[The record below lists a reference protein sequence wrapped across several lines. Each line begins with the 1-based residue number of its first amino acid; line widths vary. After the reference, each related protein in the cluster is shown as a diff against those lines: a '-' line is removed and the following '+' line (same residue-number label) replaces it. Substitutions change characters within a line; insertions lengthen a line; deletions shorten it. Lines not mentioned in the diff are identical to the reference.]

1 MASQARKDKQ
11 GYQLVDYSYQLKKIM
26 LLSDTIV
33 APSTP
38 PGVGALAVVRLSGPG
53 AVACVQ
59 ALFSKKNL
67 AAQPGHTLHYGTLRE
82 PGSGPVLDEAVVA
95 LYRAPRSYTREDVVE
110 ISCHGSD
117 YVVRQVLAALLRQGA
132 RLAAPGEF
140 TRRAF
145 LNGALDLAQAEAV
158 ADLITA
164 DSALSHQVALN
175 QLRGG
180 FSNELRALRGR
191 LVQFAALLELEL
203 DFGEEDVEFAD
214 RTGLARLLAEVR
226 GVVGELLRS
235 FELGNV
241 IKNGITVV
249 IAGRPNAGKSTLL
262 NALLREERAI
272 VSALPGTTRDFI
284 EDEITLDGLRFR
296 FVDTAGLRDNPADE
310 VEAIGVRRTRERI
323 GQAALLLY
331 VFDLTELTP
340 AEVQADI
347 AELTATLPRL
357 PVLAVGNKADLA
369 FDEQLSAISYQLSV
383 DNQAKISNQPPA
395 TSHKEPA
402 TRNQQPATSHEE
414 PEANNQPPATSHEEP
429 ENSNQKPATIVIAAA
444 RREGLDELQAAL
456 LARVRGAGLAGTGTA
471 TIVTN
476 ARHARALEVAAQHLD
491 AVRAG
496 LNEGRGTELLA
507 ADLRHAL
514 AALGEIT
521 GEISTDDLLTSIF
534 TQFCIGK

>member
-1 MASQARKDKQ
+1 MPVFA
-11 GYQLVDYSYQLKKIM
+11 Y
-26 LLSDTIV
+26 SDTIV
-33 APSTP
+33 ALSTP
-38 PGVGALAVVRLSGPG
+38 PGVGALAVVRLSGPD
-53 AVACVQ
+53 AVAITQ

-67 AAQPGHTLHYGTLRE
+67 VAQPGHSLHYGTLRD
-82 PGSGPVLDEAVVA
+82 PATGQVLDEVVVA
-95 LYRAPRSYTREDVVE
+95 LYRGPRSYTREDVVE
-110 ISCHGSD
+110 ISGHGSD
-117 YVVRQVLAALLRQGA
+117 FIVRQILTALLRQGA
-132 RLAAPGEF
+132 RLAEAGEF
-140 TRRAF
+140 TKRAF

-158 ADLITA
+158 ADLIAA

-180 FSNELRALRGR
+180 FSDELRGLRAQ
-191 LVQFAALLELEL
+191 LIKFAALLELEL

-214 RTGLARLLAEVR
+214 RTGLARLLTEVE
-226 GVVGELLRS
+226 GVVIGLLRS

-241 IKNGITVV
+241 IKNGITTV

-272 VSALPGTTRDFI
+272 VSAIPGTTRDFI
-284 EDEITLDGLRFR
+284 EDEVSIDGLRFR

-331 VFDLTELTP
+331 LFDLTELSP

-347 AELTATLPRL
+347 AELTAALPLL
-357 PVLAVGNKADLA
+357 PVLVVGNKSDLA
-369 FDEQLSAISYQLSV
+369 PQVAPAQYQAAVAGS
-383 DNQAKISNQPPA
+383 
-395 TSHKEPA
+395 
-402 TRNQQPATSHEE
+402 QPAVA
-414 PEANNQPPATSHEEP
+414 PQ
-429 ENSNQKPATIVIAAA
+429 VVFIAASQRA
-444 RREGLDELQAAL
+444 GLDELQTAL
-456 LARVRGAGLAGTGTA
+456 LAQVRGAGLATTGTA

-476 ARHARALEVAAQHLD
+476 VRHARALETAAQHLA
-491 AVRAG
+491 AVRQG
-496 LNEGRGTELLA
+496 LAEGRGTELLA

-521 GEISTDDLLTSIF
+521 GEISSDDLLTSIF

>member
-1 MASQARKDKQ
+1 MPVFA
-11 GYQLVDYSYQLKKIM
+11 Y
-26 LLSDTIV
+26 SDTIV
-33 APSTP
+33 ALSTP
-38 PGVGALAVVRLSGPG
+38 PGVGALAVVRLSGPE
-53 AVACVQ
+53 AVAITQ

-67 AAQPGHTLHYGTLRE
+67 AAQPGHTLHYGTLRD
-82 PGSGPVLDEAVVA
+82 PATGQVLDEVVVA
-95 LYRAPRSYTREDVVE
+95 LYRGPRSYTREDVVE
-110 ISCHGSD
+110 ISGHGSD
-117 YVVRQVLAALLRQGA
+117 FIVRQILTALLRQGA
-132 RLAAPGEF
+132 RLAEAGEF
-140 TRRAF
+140 TKRAF

-158 ADLITA
+158 ADLIAA

-180 FSNELRALRGR
+180 FSDELRGLRAQ
-191 LVQFAALLELEL
+191 LIQFAALLELEL

-214 RTGLARLLAEVR
+214 RTGLARLLTEVE
-226 GVVGELLRS
+226 GVVTGLLRS

-241 IKNGITVV
+241 IKNGITTV

-272 VSALPGTTRDFI
+272 VSAIPGTTRDFI
-284 EDEITLDGLRFR
+284 EDEVSLDGLRFR

-331 VFDLTELTP
+331 LFDLTELSP

-347 AELTATLPRL
+347 AELTAALPLL
-357 PVLAVGNKADLA
+357 PVLVVGNKSDLA
-369 FDEQLSAISYQLSV
+369 SPSTISSYQL
-383 DNQAKISNQPPA
+383 PLA
-395 TSHKEPA
+395 TGQRGTAS
-402 TRNQQPATSHEE
+402 Q
-414 PEANNQPPATSHEEP
+414 
-429 ENSNQKPATIVIAAA
+429 VVFIAASERA
-444 RREGLDELQAAL
+444 GLDELQTAL
-456 LARVRGAGLAGTGTA
+456 LAQVRGAGLATTGTA

-476 ARHARALEVAAQHLD
+476 VRHARALETAAQHLA
-491 AVRAG
+491 AVRLG
-496 LNEGRGTELLA
+496 LVEGRGTELLA

-521 GEISTDDLLTSIF
+521 GEISSDDLLTSIF

>member
-1 MASQARKDKQ
+1 MTPFA
-11 GYQLVDYSYQLKKIM
+11 
-26 LLSDTIV
+26 LSDTIV
-33 APSTP
+33 ALSTP
-38 PGVGALAVVRLSGPG
+38 PGAGALAVVRLSGPE
-53 AVACVQ
+53 AVSITQ

-67 AAQPGHTLHYGTLRE
+67 AGQPGHTLHYGALRE
-82 PGSGPVLDEAVVA
+82 PGTAQILDEVVVA

-110 ISCHGSD
+110 ISGHGSD
-117 YVVRQVLAALLRQGA
+117 FIVRQILAALLRQGA
-132 RLAAPGEF
+132 RLAEAGEF
-140 TRRAF
+140 TKRAF

-158 ADLITA
+158 ADLIAA

-180 FSNELRALRGR
+180 FSDELRGLRAQ

-214 RTGLARLLAEVR
+214 RTGLARLLAQVQSVVR
-226 GVVGELLRS
+226 GLLRS

-241 IKNGITVV
+241 IKNGITTV

-272 VSALPGTTRDFI
+272 VSAIPGTTRDFI
-284 EDEITLDGLRFR
+284 EDEVSIDGLRFR

-331 VFDLTELTP
+331 LFDLTELSP
-340 AEVQADI
+340 AEVQADV
-347 AELTATLPRL
+347 AELTASLPNL
-357 PVLAVGNKADLA
+357 PVLVVGNKADLVA
-369 FDEQLSAISYQLSV
+369 KEFLVVETQQLT
-383 DNQAKISNQPPA
+383 ISNKPPA
-395 TSHKEPA
+395 TI
-402 TRNQQPATSHEE
+402 R
-414 PEANNQPPATSHEEP
+414 
-429 ENSNQKPATIVIAAA
+429 IAAG
-444 RREGLDELQAAL
+444 RREGLDELQTAL
-456 LARVRGAGLAGTGTA
+456 LAQVRGAGLATTGTT

-476 ARHARALEVAAQHLD
+476 VRHARALEEALGYLAAVEQ
-491 AVRAG
+491 G
-496 LNEGRGTELLA
+496 LAEGHGTELLA

-514 AALGEIT
+514 AALGSIT
-521 GEISTDDLLTSIF
+521 GEISSDDLLTSIF